1 MPESSSLDERISF
14 LTHHSKAIM
23 LIDCSRLN
31 VKEMMI
37 MLDLVQ
43 HTVAR
48 HEKNSLLVLADMND
62 VHLDRATAQRMKEV
76 LTLDRPYVKRAA
88 WIGAQSVP
96 KVYVDNFKSFSQR
109 EFRAFETRE
118 EAMDYLAQD

>member
-1 MPESSSLDERISF
+1 VPESSSLDERISF
-14 LTHHSKAIM
+14 PTHHGKAIM
-23 LIDCSRLN
+23 LIDCSHLN

-37 MLDLVQ
+37 MLDLIQ
-43 HTVAR
+43 HTVVR

-62 VHLDRATAQRMKEV
+62 VHLDRTTAQRMKEV

-88 WIGAQSVP
+88 WIGSQSVP
-96 KVYVDNFKSFSQR
+96 KVYVENFKSFSQR

-118 EAMDYLAQD
+118 EAMDYLVQD

>member
-14 LTHHSKAIM
+14 PTHRGKAIM
-23 LIDCSRLN
+23 LIDCSRLG

-37 MLDLVQ
+37 MLDLIQ

-62 VHLDRATAQRMKEV
+62 VHLDRTTAQRMKEV

-88 WIGAQSVP
+88 WVGSQSVP
-96 KVYVDNFKSFSQR
+96 KVYVENFKSFSQR

-118 EAMDYLAQD
+118 EAMDYLVQD

>member
-1 MPESSSLDERISF
+1 MQESLPLDERISF
-14 LTHHSKAIM
+14 PTHRGKAIM
-23 LIDCSRLN
+23 LIDCSRLG
-31 VKEMMI
+31 VKELMVV
-37 MLDLVQ
+37 LDLIQ

-48 HEKNSLLVLADMND
+48 HAKNSLLVLADMND
-62 VHLDRATAQRMKEV
+62 VHFDRATAQRMKEV

-88 WIGAQSVP
+88 WVGSQSVP

-118 EAMDYLAQD
+118 EAMDYLVQD